1 MTRKLHMKDLAG
13 YSPRGAE
20 KQVAHQGKDFNVV
33 VVSLDKG
40 QEIPV
45 HEESYDTFFFLV
57 SGKGIFTVG
66 EDQLTMDEGDMV
78 FSPRGYRGIKALE
91 RMCILGVQ
99 EPH

>member
-13 YSPRGAE
+13 YSPHGAE

-33 VVSLDKG
+33 VVSLDRE

-57 SGKGIFTVG
+57 SGKGVFTIG
-66 EDQLTMDEGDMV
+66 GDQVVM
-78 FSPRGYRGIKALE
+78 
-91 RMCILGVQ
+91 
-99 EPH
+99 